1 MFNENGLPIQK
12 KCVVAFV
19 DLLGVL
25 QKMEKGSAWTLDYM
39 WEYYKI
45 ILAGLSSH
53 ERLKFKVFSDNI
65 LVCEEID
72 ESNPSLAVKEVLAVV
87 DRIEMTL
94 FNFGALFLRG
104 AVVVD
109 DLHFSE
115 DFVCGMGLVKAYI
128 MERDSAIYP
137 RILIDSSVI
146 ELVGTDEKYIMQ
158 DTDGLYFYN
167 FLQACIDKGDSRLQ
181 HKLGMLCGNI
191 LTNIKG
197 HQSAAS
203 IINKMEWL
211 INYFN
216 EISAKNNL
224 KRRITTEDL
233 QRCGITIDIDIL

>member
-19 DLLGVL
+19 DLLGVS
-25 QKMEKGSAWTLDYM
+25 QKMEKGSIWTLDYM
-39 WEYYKI
+39 WVYYKI
-45 ILAGLSSH
+45 ILDGLRSH
-53 ERLKFKVFSDNI
+53 DRLKIKVFSDNI
-65 LVCEEID
+65 LICEEID

-115 DFVCGMGLVKAYI
+115 DFVCGKGLVKAYL
-128 MERDSAIYP
+128 MERDSAINP

-146 ELVGTDEKYIMQ
+146 DIVGTNGKYIML
-158 DTDGLYFYN
+158 DKDGLFFYN
-167 FLQACIDKGDSRLQ
+167 FLQACIDKGGSRLR
-181 HKLGMLCGNI
+181 HKLGILCGNI
-191 LTNIKG
+191 LANIKG
-197 HQSAAS
+197 HQSVAS
-203 IINKMEWL
+203 VINKMEWL

-216 EISAKNNL
+216 EICLKNDL
-224 KRRITTEDL
+224 KKRITIEDL
-233 QRCGITIDIDIL
+233 QRCGIEIDMPIL